1 MVAFFV
7 SIFST
12 IRSHHLFEGYNQ
24 FKQAI
29 LTSTDFLDMPL
40 FKVHK
45 TNWRDAF
52 TLIELLVVI
61 AIISILIGLL
71 LPAVQ
76 KVRESAAMIQCLA
89 NGRQISLAMANFHS
103 VNNKLPSYHGNFP
116 TLDPATGGTN
126 VQNASVFGSWI
137 VHLLPYI
144 EQDGLY
150 KQIAEDV
157 AANKNN
163 GASSINTNPCG
174 KSVWVPAHYSDKP
187 MPPTGAIVKT
197 LDPGTN
203 QWNPSCVVQDITA
216 ASSIGIWNPKIRTK
230 TLSLLRC
237 PSDSSLPLNSLSAD
251 GWATTNYLA
260 NWNILGAA
268 QGDAT
273 APFGLWSQ
281 NNLGFFSPPVSF
293 TTVSDGLSNTILA
306 AEGFALCDGRSRIAF
321 YAANRHNLGITEGGR
336 IVVPEQVMEIP
347 KGDYDGP
354 NGVPNTMMFQV
365 KPFAGSSDANPDN
378 QDCCHRWRAQ
388 TPHQAMNVFMADGSS
403 RKLTKDTSIN
413 VWALLL
419 LPADGKI
426 TPGF

>member
-1 MVAFFV
+1 MSFKFF
-7 SIFST
+7 T
-12 IRSHHLFEGYNQ
+12 
-24 FKQAI
+24 
-29 LTSTDFLDMPL
+29 LTFVDFLDMPL
-40 FKVHK
+40 FKVH
-45 TNWRDAF
+45 NSYLRNAF

-76 KVRESAAMIQCLA
+76 KVRESAAMIQCMA

-103 VNNKLPSYHGNFP
+103 VNNKLPSYHGIF
-116 TLDPATGGTN
+116 GSVSGSTN
-126 VQNASVFGSWI
+126 VQNSSIFGSWI

-144 EQDGLY
+144 EQDNLY
-150 KQIAEDV
+150 KQIVEDIAV
-157 AANKNN
+157 NQNN
-163 GASSINTNPCG
+163 GAASINSNPCG
-174 KSVWVPAHYSDKP
+174 KSVWVPAVYSDKP
-187 MPPTGAIVKT
+187 VPGTGTIVKT

-203 QWNPSCVVQDITA
+203 QWSPPCAVQDLNS
-216 ASSIGIWNPKIRTK
+216 ASSVGIWNPKIRNK
-230 TLSLLRC
+230 TISLLRC
-237 PSDSSLPLNSLSAD
+237 PSDSSLPINSLSAE

-260 NWNILGAA
+260 NWNILGAS
-268 QGDAT
+268 QGDAST
-273 APFGLWSQ
+273 PFGLWSQ

-293 TTVSDGLSNTILA
+293 SSVADGLSNTILA

-388 TPHQAMNVFMADGSS
+388 TPHQAMNVFMGDGSA
-403 RKLTKDTSIN
+403 RKLTKNTSIN
-413 VWALLL
+413 TWALLL
-419 LPADGKI
+419 LPADGKVI
-426 TPGF
+426 PDF

>member
-1 MVAFFV
+1 M
-7 SIFST
+7 
-12 IRSHHLFEGYNQ
+12 GYNQ
-24 FKQAI
+24 FKRCT
-29 LTSTDFLDMPL
+29 LTFMGFVDMPL
-40 FKVHK
+40 LKVHPS
-45 TNWRDAF
+45 NSRNAF

-76 KVRESAAMIQCLA
+76 KVRESAAMMQCMA
-89 NGRQISLAMANFHS
+89 NGRQLSLAMANFHS
-103 VNNKLPSYHGNFP
+103 VHNKLPSYHGTFP
-116 TLDPATGGTN
+116 AVDPANGGTN
-126 VQNASVFGSWI
+126 VQNANVFGSWI

-144 EQDGLY
+144 ELDNLY
-150 KQIAEDV
+150 KQIDEDIS
-157 AANKNN
+157 ANNNN
-163 GASSINTNPCG
+163 GASSINSNPCG
-174 KSVWVPAHYSDKP
+174 KSIWVPAHYTDRP
-187 MPPTGAIVKT
+187 MPPTGAMVKT

-203 QWNPSCVVQDITA
+203 QWNPACAVQDITA

-230 TLSLLRC
+230 TISLLRC
-237 PSDSSLPLNSLSAD
+237 PSDSSLPLNSLSSE
-251 GWATTNYLA
+251 GWAVTNYLA
-260 NWNILGAA
+260 NWNVLGAS

-273 APFGLWSQ
+273 APFGLWSK

-293 TTVSDGLSNTILA
+293 STVSDGLSNTILA
-306 AEGFALCDGRSRIAF
+306 AEGFALCDGRSRSAF

-336 IVVPEQVMEIP
+336 IVVPELVMEIP

-388 TPHQAMNVFMADGSS
+388 TPHQTMNIFMADGSS
-403 RKLTKDTSIN
+403 RKLTKDISIY

-419 LPADGKI
+419 LPADGKV
-426 TPGF
+426 TPDF

>member
-1 MVAFFV
+1 M
-7 SIFST
+7 
-12 IRSHHLFEGYNQ
+12 G
-24 FKQAI
+24 
-29 LTSTDFLDMPL
+29 FLDMPFL
-40 FKVHK
+40 KVHQS
-45 TNWRDAF
+45 NPRNAF

-76 KVRESAAMIQCLA
+76 KVRESAAILQCMS
-89 NGRQISLAMANFHS
+89 NGRQLSLAMVNFHT
-103 VNNKLPSYHGNFP
+103 VNSKLPSYHGTFP
-116 TLDPATGGTN
+116 ALAPANGGTN
-126 VQNASVFGSWI
+126 VQNSNVFGSWI

-144 EQDGLY
+144 ELDNLY
-150 KQIAEDV
+150 KQIDADV
-157 AANKNN
+157 SANNNN
-163 GASSINTNPCG
+163 GASSINSNPCG
-174 KSVWVPAHYSDKP
+174 KSIWVPAHYTDRP
-187 MPPTGAIVKT
+187 TPPTGAMVKT

-203 QWNPSCVVQDITA
+203 QWNPACAVQDITA
-216 ASSIGIWNPKIRTK
+216 ATSIGIWNPKIRTK
-230 TLSLLRC
+230 TISLLRC
-237 PSDSSLPLNSLSAD
+237 PSDSSLPLNSLSSE

-260 NWNILGAA
+260 NWNVLGAS

-273 APFGLWSQ
+273 TPFGLWSK

-306 AEGFALCDGRSRIAF
+306 AEGFALCDGRSRVAF

-365 KPFAGSSDANPDN
+365 KPFAGSSDLNPDN

-388 TPHQAMNVFMADGSS
+388 TPHQTMNIFMADGSS
-403 RKLTKDTSIN
+403 RKLTKDTSIY

-419 LPADGKI
+419 LPADGKV
-426 TPGF
+426 TPDF